1 MRGRRYFKGT
11 RKERGNIIK
20 TGLHVAQEQRGKKV
34 LGREMGLVWGRGTNK
49 SKYISKQHGE
59 TL

>member
-11 RKERGNIIK
+11 RKEGGNIIK
-20 TGLHVAQEQRGKKV
+20 TGLHVAQEHRGKV
-34 LGREMGLVWGRGTNK
+34 WEREMGLVWGRGTNK

>member
-1 MRGRRYFKGT
+1 MRGRIYFKGK
-11 RKERGNIIK
+11 RKEREKIIK
-20 TGLHVAQEQRGKKV
+20 TGLHVAQEQRGKV